1 METTPSE
8 VHLDN
13 ISKNVRENWRSLLT
27 HLGIPLAKIKEIRG
41 ESPGDPVAVCF
52 ECLVFW
58 QEGSEPCREATWSV
72 LLEALEKGAEKK
84 EYAEKLRMQ
93 LFREARPLNVD
104 KLESSEA
111 SDNAETAI
119 IARLRKE
126 LFAKERSLHNL
137 NTVVLLNNSELEQKD
152 KQLHDLKQE
161 LTEKTEQLQ
170 EYREQVTALVV
181 DNTQQK
187 LRIEDLVK
195 KRIEHLEKFDALQKD
210 RDSLYREVSQLD
222 HRLSVMRI
230 GNESRA
236 QNPDIGQVS

>member
-8 VHLDN
+8 IHLDD
-13 ISKNVRENWRSLLT
+13 ISKNVEKNWRSFLT

-41 ESPGDPVAVCF
+41 ESPDDPVTVCF

-58 QEGSEPCREATWSV
+58 QEGNELCREATWSV

-84 EYAEKLRMQ
+84 EYAEKLQMQ

-104 KLESSEA
+104 KLESSET
-111 SDNAETAI
+111 SDETAI

-126 LFAKERSLHNL
+126 LFAKERSLRDL
-137 NTVVLLNNSELEQKD
+137 NTVVLLNNSELKQKD

-170 EYREQVTALVV
+170 KCKEQLTTLVV

-187 LRIEDLVK
+187 IRIEDLVK
-195 KRIEHLEKFDALQKD
+195 KRSEHLEKFDALRKD

-230 GNESRA
+230 GNELTA
-236 QNPDIGQVS
+236 QNPDIGQVC